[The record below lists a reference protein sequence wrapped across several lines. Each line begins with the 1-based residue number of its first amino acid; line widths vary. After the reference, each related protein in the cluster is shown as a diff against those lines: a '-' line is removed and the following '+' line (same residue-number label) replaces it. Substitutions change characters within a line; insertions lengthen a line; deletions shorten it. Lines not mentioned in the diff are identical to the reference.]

1 MPRAEI
7 ATQSGVLRPEPAQ
20 GQDEDARGRTP
31 DLETFAG
38 MHPVRSVISRNSPVA
53 ASCDAD
59 VPGRRSFGSRPVPGS
74 CARGG
79 SGEANEDTGSGHG
92 THGLGMCF
100 WTANPKT
107 GSELQ
112 AVKKT
117 GS

>member
-59 VPGRRSFGSRPVPGS
+59 VPGRRSFGSRPIPDS
-74 CARGG
+74 CRRGRN
-79 SGEANEDTGSGHG
+79 GEANGDTGSGHG
-92 THGLGMCF
+92 TRGLGTSF
-100 WTANPKT
+100 LVANPKT
-107 GSELQ
+107 GVGIASY
-112 AVKKT
+112 
-117 GS
+117 